1 MKKNII
7 LGQLVCTV
15 NIAATIEKDSEFQ
28 KEINNSL
35 EKYTKGD
42 WGDTCEEDCELNDE
56 ALETNDRI
64 VALYKTSQGNVFI
77 ITEADRSVTTVLFAS
92 EY

>member
-15 NIAATIEKDSEFQ
+15 KIAATIEKDSEFQ
-28 KEINNSL
+28 KEIYNSL

-42 WGDTCEEDCELNDE
+42 WGDTCEKDCELNDE
-56 ALETNDRI
+56 ALASNDHI
-64 VALYKTSQGNVFI
+64 VAWYKTSRGNVFI
-77 ITEADRSVTTVLFAS
+77 ITEADRSVTTILFAS